1 MKKRKQTVMKRA
13 FGGLIKQRKIKEY
26 FGFSFFYC
34 FFFLILLTS
43 WVSFAFRG
51 LKGIID
57 DCTGD
62 EGRRETKIS

>member
-26 FGFSFFYC
+26 FGFSFF
-34 FFFLILLTS
+34 FLILLTS
-43 WVSFAFRG
+43 CECFAFRG